1 MKYLTPL
8 RVASLLLVLFCAL
21 HSAGGMLSR
30 ASLGAAS
37 DAVFDSM
44 QRVHFQFNGADCTW
58 YGFWFGFGLTA
69 SAFLLLSAVIAWE
82 LERVPPSLWPQLRLL
97 AWALVVSHIF
107 NTVLAWKYFFAG
119 PGVFGILITLL
130 LAAGILRNERR
141 LARGAATAAHTNV
154 PSSEQERAAI

>member
-1 MKYLTPL
+1 MKYLSPF
-8 RVASLLLVLFCAL
+8 RIASVLLVIFCAL
-21 HSAGGMLSR
+21 HTAGGMLSR

-44 QRVHFQFNGADCTW
+44 QRVHFQFNGADSTW

-69 SAFLLLSAVIAWE
+69 SIFLLLSAVIAWE
-82 LERVPPSLWPQLRLL
+82 LERVPLSLWPRLRLM
-97 AWALVVSHIF
+97 AWALVASHIA

-130 LAAGILRNERR
+130 LGAGILRNERR
-141 LARGAATAAHTNV
+141 LAAAMATAPAN
-154 PSSEQERAAI
+154 PPQPERQRALI